1 MLKMSTVRFSVNA
14 SKDSAYYVTMKK
26 YSFGKTDEEAIRR
39 AEKIQYSVYSRDSV
53 LDLAN
58 GYAID
63 KDSKFRGQQV
73 EIEILVPVGK
83 RIRFDESVND
93 KLNPTSFKIRRNYR
107 HDGDVDIR
115 IKEDVF
121 MNRFRSNVDYVMGI
135 DGTLRDAAGN
145 SVINNDYRYDNKKDS
160 NNTIEEQRKK
170 VEEEQKKLKQLEE
183 REIKKKNT
191 GTGKSESMNA
201 EDGDV
206 ATGSPSPVFS
216 LVTMFN

>member
-1 MLKMSTVRFSVNA
+1 
-14 SKDSAYYVTMKK
+14 MKK

-39 AEKIQYSVYSRDSV
+39 AEKIQYSVYSKDSV

-83 RIRFDESVND
+83 KIRFDESVND
-93 KLNPTSFKIRRNYR
+93 KLNPTSFKIRRRYSRSRN
-107 HDGDVDIR
+107 GVVDIR
-115 IKEDVF
+115 VKEDVF
-121 MNRFRSNVDYVMGI
+121 MNRFRSDVDYVMGI
-135 DGTLRDAAGN
+135 DGMLRDAAGN
-145 SVINNDYRYDNKKDS
+145 SVINNDYRYDNQKDT

-170 VEEEQKKLKQLEE
+170 VEEEQRKLKQLEE
-183 REIKKKNT
+183 HEIKKKNT
-191 GTGKSESMNA
+191 GTGKSETMED
-201 EDGDV
+201 EDGDI
-206 ATGSPSPVFS
+206 TGSPSSVFS